1 MILRNIIVRLLD
13 IFYREPHLKRRILNE
28 KHSKIDSFLE
38 KSFNNNHFI
47 FMVDGRV
54 HHGGMFDRL
63 KGAIT
68 VYAIAK
74 ALGKEFKIDWS
85 YPFHLDKYLEPV
97 KKHNNYICD
106 WRTDEQQMTWQS
118 KNFQVVIAYG
128 EFANPARLWKNRN
141 KEALFYYGYDSLNE
155 VNAHFGTNYDWGMLY
170 RELFKPTTYLQSYL
184 DAFQKEIGS
193 EYIAI
198 HTRWL
203 NLLGDKVEY
212 TDINPELESAESKN
226 ILMNAAVV
234 KIKEL
239 FSIAKSEDPSIRL
252 MIASDSMTFINY
264 IKREIAN
271 IYVVPGTVKHIDTA
285 GETDD
290 SENIKMF
297 TDYYLIAHSKKVYS
311 LWHEGMWKSAF
322 PEYAAKIGGVPFER
336 MTF

>member
-13 IFYREPHLKRRILNE
+13 IFYREPHLKRRFLNE
-28 KHSKIDSFLE
+28 KHSKRDTFPE

-85 YPFHLDKYLEPV
+85 YPFQLDRYLEPV
-97 KKHNNYICD
+97 KDHNNYICD
-106 WRTDEQQMTWQS
+106 WRTDEQQMTWQP

-128 EFANPARLWKNRN
+128 EFANPTRLWKNRN
-141 KEALFYYGYDSLNE
+141 KETLFYYGYDSLKE

-184 DAFQKEIGS
+184 DTFQREIGS

-234 KIKEL
+234 
-239 FSIAKSEDPSIRL
+239 
-252 MIASDSMTFINY
+252 
-264 IKREIAN
+264 
-271 IYVVPGTVKHIDTA
+271 
-285 GETDD
+285 
-290 SENIKMF
+290 
-297 TDYYLIAHSKKVYS
+297 
-311 LWHEGMWKSAF
+311 
-322 PEYAAKIGGVPFER
+322 
-336 MTF
+336 

>member
-1 MILRNIIVRLLD
+1 MILRNVIVRLLD
-13 IFYREPHLKRRILNE
+13 VFYREPRLKRRILNE
-28 KHSKIDSFLE
+28 KHSKRDSFLE

-74 ALGKEFKIDWS
+74 ALGKEFKIDWY
-85 YPFHLDKYLEPV
+85 YPFQLDRYLEPV
-97 KKHNNYICD
+97 KDHNNYICD
-106 WRTDEQQMTWQS
+106 WRTDEQQMTLES

-141 KEALFYYGYDSLNE
+141 KETLFYYGYDSLNE

-212 TDINPELESAESKN
+212 TDINPELESTESKN
-226 ILMNAAVV
+226 ILMNKALS

-239 FSIAKSEDPSIRL
+239 FNKAKSEDPTIRL

-264 IKREIAN
+264 IEKEKPD

-290 SENIKMF
+290 SENIKLF

-322 PEYAAKIGGVPFER
+322 PKYAAKIGGVPFER
-336 MTF
+336 ISF

>member
-1 MILRNIIVRLLD
+1 MILRIIIVRLLD
-13 IFYREPHLKRRILNE
+13 IFYREPHLKRRVLNE
-28 KHSKIDSFLE
+28 KHSKRDSFLE

-47 FMVDGRV
+47 FMVDGRL

-74 ALGKEFKIDWS
+74 ALGKEFKIDWY
-85 YPFHLDKYLEPV
+85 YPFQLDRYLEPV
-97 KKHNNYICD
+97 KDHNNYICD
-106 WRTDEQQMTWQS
+106 WRTDEQQMTWQP
-118 KNFQVVIAYG
+118 KNFQLVIAYG
-128 EFANPARLWKNRN
+128 EFANPTRLWKNRN
-141 KEALFYYGYDSLNE
+141 KETLFYYGYDSLKE

-184 DAFQKEIGS
+184 DTFQREIGS

-322 PEYAAKIGGVPFER
+322 PQYAAKIGGVPFER
-336 MTF
+336 ITF

>member
-13 IFYREPHLKRRILNE
+13 IFYREPHLKRRVLNE
-28 KHSKIDSFLE
+28 KRSERDYFPE
-38 KSFNNNHFI
+38 KVLNNNHFI

-68 VYAIAK
+68 IYAIAK
-74 ALGKEFKIDWS
+74 ALGKEFKIDWY
-85 YPFHLDKYLEPV
+85 YPFQLDRYLEPV
-97 KKHNNYICD
+97 KDHNNYICD
-106 WRTDEQQMTWQS
+106 WRIDEQQMTWES
-118 KNFQVVIAYG
+118 KNFQVLIAYG

-141 KEALFYYGYDSLNE
+141 KETLFYYGYDSLKE

-170 RELFKPTTYLQSYL
+170 RELFKPTVYLQSYL
-184 DAFQKEIGS
+184 DAFQREIGS

-212 TDINPELESAESKN
+212 TDINPELDSEERKKV
-226 ILMNAAVV
+226 LMDAAVS
-234 KIKEL
+234 KINE
-239 FSIAKSEDPSIRL
+239 IYQDAKVEDPALRL
-252 MIASDSMTFINY
+252 MIASDSMTFISY
-264 IKREIAN
+264 IKTKMPDV
-271 IYVVPGTVKHIDTA
+271 YVVPGTVKHIDTA

-297 TDYYLIAHSKKVYS
+297 TDYYLIARAKRVYS
-311 LWHEGMWKSAF
+311 LWHVGMWKSAF
-322 PEYAAKIGGVPFER
+322 PEYAARIGGVPFER
-336 MTF
+336 IGF

>member
-13 IFYREPHLKRRILNE
+13 IFYREPHLKRRVLNE
-28 KHSKIDSFLE
+28 KRSERDYFPE
-38 KSFNNNHFI
+38 KVLNNNHFI

-74 ALGKEFKIDWS
+74 ALGKEFKIDWY
-85 YPFHLDKYLEPV
+85 YPFQLDRYLEPV
-97 KKHNNYICD
+97 KDHNNYICD
-106 WRTDEQQMTWQS
+106 WRIDEQQMTWES
-118 KNFQVVIAYG
+118 KNFQVLIAYG

-141 KEALFYYGYDSLNE
+141 KETLFYYGYDSLKE

-170 RELFKPTTYLQSYL
+170 RELFKPTVYLQSYL
-184 DAFQKEIGS
+184 DAFQREIGS

-212 TDINPELESAESKN
+212 TDINPELDSEERKKV
-226 ILMNAAVV
+226 LMDAAVS
-234 KIKEL
+234 KINE
-239 FSIAKSEDPSIRL
+239 IYQDAKVEDPALRL
-252 MIASDSMTFINY
+252 MIASDSMTFISY
-264 IKREIAN
+264 IKTKMPDV
-271 IYVVPGTVKHIDTA
+271 YVVPGTVKHIDTA

-297 TDYYLIAHSKKVYS
+297 TDYYLIARAKRVYS
-311 LWHEGMWKSAF
+311 LWHVGMWKSAF
-322 PEYAAKIGGVPFER
+322 PEYAARIGGVPFER
-336 MTF
+336 IGF

>member
-13 IFYREPHLKRRILNE
+13 IFYREPHLKRRVLNE
-28 KHSKIDSFLE
+28 KHSKRDTFPE

-74 ALGKEFKIDWS
+74 ALGKEFKIDWY
-85 YPFHLDKYLEPV
+85 YPFQLDRYLEPV
-97 KKHNNYICD
+97 KDHNNYICD

-128 EFANPARLWKNRN
+128 EFANPKRLWKNRN
-141 KEALFYYGYDSLNE
+141 KETLFYYGYDSLKE
-155 VNAHFGTNYDWGMLY
+155 VNAHFGTNYDWGVLY
-170 RELFKPTTYLQSYL
+170 RELFKPTKYLQSYL
-184 DAFQKEIGS
+184 DAFQREIGS

-212 TDINPELESAESKN
+212 TDINPELDSEERKKV
-226 ILMNAAVV
+226 LMDAAVS
-234 KIKEL
+234 KINE
-239 FSIAKSEDPSIRL
+239 IYQDAKVEDPALRL
-252 MIASDSMTFINY
+252 MIASDSMTFISY
-264 IKREIAN
+264 IKTKMPDV
-271 IYVVPGTVKHIDTA
+271 YVVPGTVKHIDTA

-297 TDYYLIAHSKKVYS
+297 TDYYLIARAKRVYS
-311 LWHEGMWKSAF
+311 LWHVGMWKSAF
-322 PEYAAKIGGVPFER
+322 PEYAARIGGVPFER
-336 MTF
+336 IGF

>member
-13 IFYREPHLKRRILNE
+13 IFYREPHLKRRVLNE
-28 KHSKIDSFLE
+28 KRSERDYFPE
-38 KSFNNNHFI
+38 KVLNNNHFI

-74 ALGKEFKIDWS
+74 ALGKEFKIDWY
-85 YPFHLDKYLEPV
+85 YPFQLDRYLEPV
-97 KKHNNYICD
+97 KDHNNYICD
-106 WRTDEQQMTWQS
+106 WRTDEQQMTLES

-141 KEALFYYGYDSLNE
+141 KETLFYYGYDSLNE

-290 SENIKMF
+290 SENIKLF

-322 PEYAAKIGGVPFER
+322 PKYAAKIGGVPFER
-336 MTF
+336 ISF